1 MAVTADSV
9 EAAAEFDAAIER
21 VEIRNAMT
29 VLKTVRPYNKDDLAN
44 RLKVRWQGATVR
56 GRGRQVVWDGG
67 LRVVGNSIASFE
79 AINFHNHEQ
88 QCTQLTSSRI
98 GWKSLTTGGLA
109 GVIFEL
115 NHAEQGSLIVETKQT
130 HFETTIAEL
139 DMRGRSF
146 ELGGVGKQISVYRLP
161 PAGGSRSM
169 TFDYKPA
176 DNELQIG
183 DNPLYVHVVQEDGHQ
198 AWSSPIYVVR
208 K

>member
-1 MAVTADSV
+1 
-9 EAAAEFDAAIER
+9 
-21 VEIRNAMT
+21 
-29 VLKTVRPYNKDDLAN
+29 
-44 RLKVRWQGATVR
+44 
-56 GRGRQVVWDGG
+56 
-67 LRVVGNSIASFE
+67 
-79 AINFHNHEQ
+79 
-88 QCTQLTSSRI
+88 
-98 GWKSLTTGGLA
+98 
-109 GVIFEL
+109 
-115 NHAEQGSLIVETKQT
+115 
-130 HFETTIAEL
+130 
-139 DMRGRSF
+139 MRGRSF